1 MNPRHKG
8 ITKDEIIEKSLELFL
23 EKGYHGTST
32 AQICNSLG
40 ISKPTL
46 YWHFKN
52 KQELV
57 FYAHKNLM
65 NSLLRPILDKMEKCN
80 DPLERIEMFIEEY
93 VRVICKNPVLR
104 LLVQEN
110 PYLDAANSK
119 WIVKHW
125 QVLLK
130 LLRKSIKQLQDE
142 DRAKNLDDA
151 FAALNLIGM
160 CTWPYYWF
168 DYSRPGG
175 IEQLIENIKTTFF
188 NGILKQP

>member
-1 MNPRHKG
+1 MNSRHKG
-8 ITKDEIIEKSLELFL
+8 ITKEAIMDKSLELFL

-32 AQICNSLG
+32 AQICDSLG

-65 NSLLRPILDKMEKCN
+65 TSLLRPILDKMEKCN
-80 DPLERIEMFIEEY
+80 EPLERIEMFIEEY

-110 PYLDAANSK
+110 PYLDGANSK

-125 QVLLK
+125 QVQLK
-130 LLRKSIKQLQDE
+130 LLRKSIRQLQDE
-142 DRAKNLDDA
+142 DRAKNLQDA

-168 DYSRPGG
+168 DYSRPEG
-175 IEQLIENIKTTFF
+175 IEELIENIKTTFF
-188 NGILKQP
+188 SGILKQP

>member
-1 MNPRHKG
+1 MNSRHKG
-8 ITKDEIIEKSLELFL
+8 ITKDEIMEKSLEMFL

-32 AQICNSLG
+32 AQICDSLG

-57 FYAHKNLM
+57 FYAHKNLV

-80 DPLERIEMFIEEY
+80 EPLKRIEMFIEDY
-93 VRVICKNPVLR
+93 SRVICKNPVLR

-110 PYLDAANSK
+110 AYLDATHSQ
-119 WIVKHW
+119 WVVKHW
-125 QVLLK
+125 KVLLK
-130 LLRKSIKQLQDE
+130 LLRKSLRQLQDE

-151 FAALNLIGM
+151 FAAMNLIGM

-168 DYSRPGG
+168 DYSRPEG
-175 IEQLIENIKTTFF
+175 IEQLIDNIKITFF

>member
-1 MNPRHKG
+1 M
-8 ITKDEIIEKSLELFL
+8 E
-23 EKGYHGTST
+23 
-32 AQICNSLG
+32 
-40 ISKPTL
+40 
-46 YWHFKN
+46 
-52 KQELV
+52 
-57 FYAHKNLM
+57 HKNLM

-80 DPLERIEMFIEEY
+80 EPLERIEMFIEEY

-110 PYLDAANSK
+110 PYLDGANSK

-125 QVLLK
+125 QVQLK
-130 LLRKSIKQLQDE
+130 LLRKSIRQLQDE
-142 DRAKNLDDA
+142 DRAKNLQDA

-168 DYSRPGG
+168 DYSRPEG
-175 IEQLIENIKTTFF
+175 IGQLIDNIKINFF